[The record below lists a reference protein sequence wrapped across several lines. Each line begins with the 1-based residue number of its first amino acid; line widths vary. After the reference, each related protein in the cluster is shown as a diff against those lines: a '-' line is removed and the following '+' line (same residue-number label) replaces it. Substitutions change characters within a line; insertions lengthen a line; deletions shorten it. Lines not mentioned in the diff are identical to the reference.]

1 MNSNI
6 LSNTKLNPIVT
17 ELFIRDRKVNIF
29 VSLLHNLILLYQKI
43 LELTQHTKF
52 QTKESFNKSHLID
65 PQILAM
71 KIFTKNILQN
81 HILLSVS
88 ETSLASDNPSR
99 FLRNLSKRMT
109 RFDMKNCDMI
119 LTEKKQK
126 Y

>member
-71 KIFTKNILQN
+71 KIFTTNVLQN
-81 HILLSVS
+81 HILLLVS

>member
-71 KIFTKNILQN
+71 KIFTKNVLQN
-81 HILLSVS
+81 HILLLVS